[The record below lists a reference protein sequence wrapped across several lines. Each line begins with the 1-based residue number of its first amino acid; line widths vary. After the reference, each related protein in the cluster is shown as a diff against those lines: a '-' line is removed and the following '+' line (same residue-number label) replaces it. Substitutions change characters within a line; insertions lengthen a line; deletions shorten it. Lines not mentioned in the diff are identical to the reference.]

1 MKYPDSVGRDGH
13 RDGQCDGLAAAPAKI
28 TLPSCTPP
36 LTPLLLQAVH
46 SSQISFPL
54 PLCCSFLSPWAGLA
68 PKTAS
73 EGRWEFQASQGHG
86 AGQETELAGSGEQHE
101 QTGNSGSLWTR
112 LLRSSRWAPLI
123 NDRGGSA
130 ARAPKGRPGRSGAL
144 LPPAL
149 PGHFGLFSGTCAL
162 ESHSVTGMLW
172 AETWTGQRWLLSIRA
187 FSSLTPGSPA
197 DGRIHCPELTFL
209 EQLLK
214 TVLKELYPDVVSV
227 VVLQWEQNCSVSE
240 RGY

>member
-1 MKYPDSVGRDGH
+1 MKYPDSVGRDGQ
-13 RDGQCDGLAAAPAKI
+13 RDGQSDGLVAAPAKI

-46 SSQISFPL
+46 SSQMSFPL

-68 PKTAS
+68 PETAS

-130 ARAPKGRPGRSGAL
+130 APCAQGPPVPAGQERGPPPS
-144 LPPAL
+144 LP
-149 PGHFGLFSGTCAL
+149 S
-162 ESHSVTGMLW
+162 
-172 AETWTGQRWLLSIRA
+172 RA
-187 FSSLTPGSPA
+187 FWAFQWDLCSGKPLGHRDA
-197 DGRIHCPELTFL
+197 VGRDMDRAE
-209 EQLLK
+209 
-214 TVLKELYPDVVSV
+214 VVA
-227 VVLQWEQNCSVSE
+227 LH
-240 RGY
+240 